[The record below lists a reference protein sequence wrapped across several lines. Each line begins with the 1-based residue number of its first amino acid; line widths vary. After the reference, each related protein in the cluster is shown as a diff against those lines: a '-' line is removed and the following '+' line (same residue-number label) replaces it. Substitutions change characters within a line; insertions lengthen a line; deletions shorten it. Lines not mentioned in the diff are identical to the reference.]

1 MKFSK
6 PPYHLFLL
14 CGLVV
19 IILAFIAFKPIV
31 TIFGQNRSG
40 KIIYDQAS
48 KFDEFS
54 DLNFYCLISQLDP
67 SHTFKVAD
75 GIEILE
81 QLEKNFPGKKQTYYM
96 LGNAYCLQRDYIK
109 AIEFYNLSI
118 KYGSNNPNTLIEK
131 GFAYYAIANSENLKK
146 DVKYNTYIN
155 RSNEMFLKS
164 GLNTDFFAESGDYFF
179 DIQKTRASLILYSIA
194 EKFSPIQ
201 QDISFRK
208 YLLQLIH
215 DSQPN
220 NDSSGFSIPILKMEN
235 KLIVNPDQ
243 LYGLI
248 DSKQIPVGSINGNPA
263 TIIYASRNE
272 AFFLVSFSTDSTYIT
287 TIQVVDSKPAPTD
300 LQLSI
305 DFSPVSK
312 VEMKNGNN
320 ELVNWQIIKEIKSGI
335 HLFSIKLLNDSM
347 ENELDRNGYIN
358 QIIIEQVDE

>member
-1 MKFSK
+1 MKSK
-6 PPYHLFLL
+6 KAPHYLYLLF
-14 CGLVV
+14 GLVI
-19 IILAFIAFKPIV
+19 IILSVFAFKLMFQ
-31 TIFGQNRSG
+31 IFSQNKSG
-40 KIIYDQAS
+40 KILYNQAS
-48 KFDEFS
+48 EFDEFS
-54 DLNFYCLISQLDP
+54 DLNFYCFVSQLD
-67 SHTFKVAD
+67 SKHSFEVKN

-81 QLEKNFPGKKQTYYM
+81 KLEKIFPGNKQSYFM
-96 LGNAYCLQRDYIK
+96 LGNAYCLQREYLK
-109 AIEFYNLSI
+109 AIEFYDLSFAH
-118 KYGSNNPNTLIEK
+118 GSNNPNVRIEK
-131 GFAYYAIANSENLKK
+131 GFAYFALANSENLANIENT
-146 DVKYNTYIN
+146 NTYNN
-155 RSNEMFLKS
+155 RSNEMFLNS
-164 GLNTDFFAESGDYFF
+164 GINIDFFTELGDYFF
-179 DIQKTRASLILYSIA
+179 DIKKTRASLILYSIA

-208 YLLQLIH
+208 YLLQLIN

-312 VEMKNGNN
+312 VEIKNGNN

-347 ENELDRNGYIN
+347 ENELDRNGYIS